1 MATKTKPTKELFI
14 IYRGETAPII
24 RKYLSQVEE
33 ITKINANTLSKWF
46 NVHKEDYI
54 KDEIKVIK
62 CTNVDLKGNYKNNF
76 SNY

>member
-14 IYRGETAPII
+14 IYKGETTPII

-33 ITKINANTLSKWF
+33 ITGINANTLSKWF

-54 KDEIKVIK
+54 KDEIKIIK
-62 CTNVDLKGNYKNNF
+62 CTNVDLKGNYRNNF